1 MTSPRTV
8 TAPQART
15 SASGLFIAF
24 EGGDGSGKSTQAR
37 LLAERLEAQGV
48 PVLLTREPG
57 GTALAEKIR
66 SLVLDPEHAPVDPVT
81 EALLFAAARSS
92 HVRQAV
98 QPALDR
104 ETVVITDRYID
115 SSVAYQG
122 AGRDLG
128 TEPIAAL
135 NGWATGGL
143 TPHLTVLLDVDE
155 QTAQDRRAHRL
166 GQQAGAVADRLESEP
181 ETFHAVI
188 RQAFLDQARAD
199 HDRTLV
205 MDAAQEPERLA
216 EQIHRHVCA
225 LLPAGQAGSSRAVAP

>member
-1 MTSPRTV
+1 MTSPPTV

-104 ETVVITDRYID
+104 GTVVITDRYID

-155 QTAQDRRAHRL
+155 DTALHRRRSRL
-166 GQQAGAVADRLESEP
+166 SAQQGAVPDRLESEP
-181 ETFHAVI
+181 DSFHAVI
-188 RQAFLDQARAD
+188 RQAFLDRAAQAAE
-199 HDRTLV
+199 RTLV
-205 MDAAQEPERLA
+205 LDAAQDAGSLA
-216 EQIHRHVCA
+216 EQVMAHVTA
-225 LLPAGQAGSSRAVAP
+225 LLEDRAPTPGADR